1 MSIPRVKRSE
11 MHYTWTVQLF
21 YAWHTRCSHETCKIC
36 LSPFISTTLQHGQIC
51 QSRTCRG
58 GSRLQSN
65 GDCSLGQPS
74 ERGRLYT
81 RQDSHHNTM
90 FEYNKS
96 NHFKPEPII
105 ITPLTWTYEIATETL
120 SEVMKHSVSM
130 LLIHFG
136 VNIETRVAEL
146 SYLLGKQFHSLR
158 RIAEYYRL
166 IYLQLLNDNTTI
178 KLNQHDITGI
188 HERRYTHWQDENWD
202 ESLND
207 DTW

>member
-1 MSIPRVKRSE
+1 MLGTHDVAMKLVRFASAPSFQQHCNMDKSANHGLAEEVRGYIQMETVRSANPRSKDGCIKDKTAIIIP
-11 MHYTWTVQLF
+11 
-21 YAWHTRCSHETCKIC
+21 
-36 LSPFISTTLQHGQIC
+36 
-51 QSRTCRG
+51 
-58 GSRLQSN
+58 
-65 GDCSLGQPS
+65 
-74 ERGRLYT
+74 
-81 RQDSHHNTM
+81 M